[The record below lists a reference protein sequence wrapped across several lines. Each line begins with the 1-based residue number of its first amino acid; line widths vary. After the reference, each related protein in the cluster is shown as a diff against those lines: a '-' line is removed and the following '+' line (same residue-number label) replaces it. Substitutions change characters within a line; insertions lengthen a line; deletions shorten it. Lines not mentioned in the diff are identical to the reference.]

1 MEAAVQREK
10 ELYAHRYVF
19 CRYKEQAKREEGRGN
34 TATRRKEG
42 TKPPKKWWLD
52 AYNWISVGVTKGDH
66 SKNKENTTCQERERR
81 HPPKGERPDHHRKKG
96 LTLKVRLEFCVPIG
110 NEEPLCPNIM
120 VNSLLAKRRAR
131 EAEPDA

>member
-66 SKNKENTTCQERERR
+66 SKNKENTTCQERERE
-81 HPPKGERPDHHRKKG
+81 GTRPRESG
-96 LTLKVRLEFCVPIG
+96 QTTTE
-110 NEEPLCPNIM
+110 
-120 VNSLLAKRRAR
+120 RRA
-131 EAEPDA
+131 

>member
-42 TKPPKKWWLD
+42 AKPPKKWWLD
-52 AYNWISVGVTKGDH
+52 AENWISVGVTKGDH
-66 SKNKENTTCQERERR
+66 SKNKENTTCQEREKAPAQGRAAR
-81 HPPKGERPDHHRKKG
+81 PPPTEG
-96 LTLKVRLEFCVPIG
+96 
-110 NEEPLCPNIM
+110 
-120 VNSLLAKRRAR
+120 
-131 EAEPDA
+131 PDAKSST

>member
-42 TKPPKKWWLD
+42 TKPPKQWGLD

-66 SKNKENTTCQERERR
+66 SKTRKTPPAKREREKAPAQGRAAR
-81 HPPKGERPDHHRKKG
+81 PPPTEG
-96 LTLKVRLEFCVPIG
+96 
-110 NEEPLCPNIM
+110 
-120 VNSLLAKRRAR
+120 
-131 EAEPDA
+131 PDAISPT